1 MDIKPTTVETTAKNV
16 VDTVEVEKIS
26 KSVVAAEG
34 ISSLSSPTSLNPTSL
49 NIPEP
54 AAIDNTP
61 TSTNEAL
68 PLSSKIEIL
77 EQIAQLWQQ
86 YFGEG
91 KKSNLILAIILI
103 ATIPLL
109 ATVSSLLD
117 FLNKI
122 PLLPSL
128 FELVGF
134 GYSVWFVYR
143 YLLFAHTRK
152 EITDAIANWKQQI
165 VG

>member
-16 VDTVEVEKIS
+16 VDTVAVEKIS

-34 ISSLSSPTSLNPTSL
+34 ISSLSSPTSLN
-49 NIPEP
+49 IPEP

-61 TSTNEAL
+61 TSTNEAM

>member
-34 ISSLSSPTSLNPTSL
+34 ISSLSSPTSLN
-49 NIPEP
+49 IPEP
-54 AAIDNTP
+54 AAIDNTS

>member
-34 ISSLSSPTSLNPTSL
+34 ISSLSSPTSLN
-49 NIPEP
+49 IPEP

-61 TSTNEAL
+61 TSTNEAM

>member
-34 ISSLSSPTSLNPTSL
+34 ISSLSSPTSLN
-49 NIPEP
+49 IPEP

-61 TSTNEAL
+61 TSSNEAM

>member
-16 VDTVEVEKIS
+16 VDTVAVEKIS

-34 ISSLSSPTSLNPTSL
+34 ISSLSSPTSLN
-49 NIPEP
+49 IPEP

-61 TSTNEAL
+61 TSSNEAM

>member
-16 VDTVEVEKIS
+16 VDTVDVEKIS
-26 KSVVAAEG
+26 KSVVSAEG
-34 ISSLSSPTSLNPTSL
+34 ISSLSSPTSL

-61 TSTNEAL
+61 TSTNE
-68 PLSSKIEIL
+68 PMPPSSKIEIL

>member
-34 ISSLSSPTSLNPTSL
+34 ISSLSSPTSLN
-49 NIPEP
+49 IPEP

-61 TSTNEAL
+61 TGTNEAM